1 MSEVLVLVDHID
13 GEIKKVTFELLTAA
27 RLLGEPSAV
36 VVGSPGTAA
45 KLKESLASYGAA
57 KVYVAE
63 SDDALGYL
71 VTPKVDVLAALVERT
86 SPAAVLVAATAEGKE
101 VAGRLAAR
109 TGSGLLVDAI
119 GIEGAEG
126 DVTAVQSIFGGAF
139 VVKSKS
145 TRGTPIVSVR
155 PGGMEAE
162 QAQGAAAEE
171 VVEIPATDPAKAT
184 RITGQEPLAGGDRPE
199 LTEASIVV
207 SGGRGVGSAEKFEVV
222 EKLADAFG
230 AAVGASRAAVDS
242 GYYPA
247 QFQVGQTGKTVSPQL
262 YVALGISGAIQHRA
276 GMQTSKT
283 IVAVNKDAEAP
294 IFEIADFGVV
304 GDLFAVAPQLTDEVA
319 KRKG

>member
-1 MSEVLVLVDHID
+1 MAEVLVLVDHIN
-13 GEIKKVTFELLTAA
+13 GELKKLTFELLTAA
-27 RLLGEPSAV
+27 RELGEPSAV
-36 VVGSPGTAA
+36 VVGSPGTAG
-45 KLKESLASYGAA
+45 KFKEQLARYGAA

-63 SDDALGYL
+63 SDDADKYL
-71 VTPKVDVLAALVERT
+71 VTPKVDVLAKLAEQV
-86 SPAAVLVAATAEGKE
+86 SPAAVVAAATGEGKE
-101 VAGRLAAR
+101 VTGRLAVRLGGA
-109 TGSGLLVDAI
+109 LLY
-119 GIEGAEG
+119 
-126 DVTAVQSIFGGAF
+126 DVVAVNSDGTTEQSIFGGAYT
-139 VVKSKS
+139 VKAKAAH
-145 TRGTPIVSVR
+145 GIPVISVR
-155 PGGMEAE
+155 PGAVEASEAE
-162 QAQGAAAEE
+162 GAAAEE
-171 VVEIPATDPAKAT
+171 TVEVPATDAAKSAK
-184 RITGQEPLAGGDRPE
+184 ITGVEPVVGGDRPE

-222 EKLADAFG
+222 EKLADALG

-283 IVAVNKDAEAP
+283 IVAVNKDPEAP

-304 GDLFAVAPQLTDEVA
+304 GDLFNVAPQLTEEVA